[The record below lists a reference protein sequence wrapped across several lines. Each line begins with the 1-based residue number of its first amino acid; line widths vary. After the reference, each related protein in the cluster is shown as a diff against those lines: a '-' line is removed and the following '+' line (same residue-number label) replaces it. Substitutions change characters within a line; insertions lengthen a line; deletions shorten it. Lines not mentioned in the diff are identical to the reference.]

1 VAHVVELQKA
11 QQGKRPV
18 YPIWE
23 KAQEYCDK
31 RSMLPEETL
40 LLERGWIIE
49 ETVMT
54 YVECGRYEGKR
65 VQTYKN

>member
-1 VAHVVELQKA
+1 MVELQKA

-54 YVECGRYEGKR
+54 YVECRRYEGKR